1 MDRHALE
8 GAAAKYWY
16 LRGLLYI
23 PGGLAAIVAALGNEA
38 VGPFAHDWVFVAA
51 IALLGVAALLINRY
65 YNDHYGRLRPSSA
78 LQARGLM
85 AAAVAIA
92 VMVGGAMLLRGTS
105 LNAIAVPFAAVMLIS
120 YAVGVG
126 LKLHH
131 VVIWGGV
138 LVAGAL
144 PVWSGSDSSNAG
156 LVMAGV
162 ALMVCGLFDHR
173 LFVRTFGPA
182 SLPAHARA

>member
-38 VGPFAHDWVFVAA
+38 VG
-51 IALLGVAALLINRY
+51 
-65 YNDHYGRLRPSSA
+65 RLRPSSA

-92 VMVGGAMLLRGTS
+92 VMVGGAMLLRDTS